1 MGRRIKIK
9 GKKLR
14 ANPTDTLRAEHRK
27 HNRDMREINCH
38 HLTKTFEEYIEYK
51 YGRRNRVT
59 NATVAHDPQA
69 IAHYRRPERHI
80 PSMNSGLM
88 VAEKRDENTYTGDVV
103 QGLGTMHKSNTT
115 VVLNKDVA
123 RDLATM
129 RRG

>member
-1 MGRRIKIK
+1 MGRRIKVK
-9 GKKLR
+9 GKALKT
-14 ANPTDTLRAEHRK
+14 NHMDTLRAEHRR

-59 NATVAHDPQA
+59 NAELDCDPHAQPL
-69 IAHYRRPERHI
+69 YRRPERHI
-80 PSMNSGLM
+80 PSMNSGRM

-103 QGLGTMHKSNTT
+103 KGLGTMHKSNTT